1 MMTPAGGKSRRPSL
15 APGIPTTPTISFG
28 DLLEEVG
35 SMGPFQIFS
44 VLLLSLP
51 VLLLASHNLVQNFS
65 AASPEHK
72 CRLSPFNNASDG
84 HPMPLDHSQLPD
96 RCRRFVHQMA
106 RDSNSSLDK
115 DRGAE
120 TEPCHDGWLYDNSTF
135 SSTLVTE
142 WDLVCN
148 LQPLKNLAQS
158 LFMAGVLVGAFI
170 FGDLS
175 DRFGRRLILIW
186 SLLLVAVMGSGA
198 ALSAGFAT
206 YCVFRFLSGVGIS
219 GFLLNYICLSLEWV
233 PTRYRA
239 TVIATQSYCSTAGQ
253 VLLAGLAY
261 GIRNWRWLQLA
272 ISAPFFCF
280 FAYSWWL
287 PESARWLLANN
298 KHEAALR
305 NLKHV
310 ARINGKAATG
320 ETVFLEMLETQVG
333 SNTPGKGA
341 HSCLDLFRTPALRR
355 ISCCLMFISFS
366 MNMTYFGLS
375 MDLSVFGLNVFLM
388 QLFFGAVDLLAKMG
402 CALMLSFFGRR
413 TIQAASLVLA
423 GAFLLLTLPVP
434 PEMVLV
440 RMAFVVLGKGC
451 LAASSMCLYLY
462 GGELFPTVI
471 RQTGTSFITA
481 MARLGGIVAPLV
493 LMSGGYQPFLPLV
506 IFGIVPIISGI
517 SAGFLPEM
525 LKVPL
530 MDTIEQIEERA
541 SWKSKAISEEK
552 PQKIMGHVIQ
562 STRF

>member
-1 MMTPAGGKSRRPSL
+1 MSPAGGKSRPSL
-15 APGIPTTPTISFG
+15 VPETPGPPTISFG

-35 SMGPFQIFS
+35 SMGLFQFFS

-72 CRLSPFNNASDG
+72 CRLSPSTNASGG
-84 HPMPLDHSQLPD
+84 HPMPLDQSQFPD
-96 RCRRFVHQMA
+96 KCRRFVHRMVL
-106 RDSNSSLDK
+106 DSNGSLDK
-115 DRGAE
+115 GRGAV
-120 TEPCHDGWLYDNSTF
+120 TEPCQDGWLYDNSTF
-135 SSTLVTE
+135 ASTIVTE

-186 SLLLVAVMGSGA
+186 SLLLIAVMGSGA
-198 ALSAGFAT
+198 ALSASFAA

-219 GFLLNYICLSLEWV
+219 GFLLNYVCLSLEWV
-233 PTRYRA
+233 PTRHRA
-239 TVIATQSYCSTAGQ
+239 IVIATQSYCSTAGQ

-261 GIRNWRWLQLA
+261 GIRDWRWLQLA

-298 KHEAALR
+298 QHEAALC
-305 NLKHV
+305 NLKRV
-310 ARINGKAATG
+310 AKINGKAATG
-320 ETVFLEMLETQVG
+320 DTVFLEMLETQVG
-333 SNTPGKGA
+333 SNTSGRGA

-366 MNMTYFGLS
+366 MNMAYFGLS
-375 MDLSVFGLNVFLM
+375 MDLSMFGLNIFLM
-388 QLFFGAVDLLAKMG
+388 QLFFGSIDLLAKMG
-402 CALMLSFFGRR
+402 CALLLTYFGRR
-413 TIQAASLVLA
+413 TIQATSLVLA
-423 GAFLLLTLPVP
+423 GAFLLVTLPVP
-434 PEMVLV
+434 PEMLLV
-440 RMAFVVLGKGC
+440 RMALVVLGKGC

-471 RQTGTSFITA
+471 RQTGTSFVTA
-481 MARLGGIVAPLV
+481 MSRLGGIVAPMV
-493 LMSGGYQPFLPLV
+493 LLAGGYQPSLPLL
-506 IFGIVPIISGI
+506 IFGITPMISGI

-525 LKVPL
+525 LQVPL
-530 MDTIEQIEERA
+530 MDTIEQVEERA
-541 SWKSKAISEEK
+541 SWKSKAILEEK
-552 PQKIMGHVIQ
+552 PGKIMAHVIR
-562 STRF
+562 STHF

>member
-1 MMTPAGGKSRRPSL
+1 MSPAGRKSRLSL
-15 APGIPTTPTISFG
+15 IPEIPVAPTVSFG

-35 SMGPFQIFS
+35 SMGIFQLLS

-65 AASPEHK
+65 AASPEYR
-72 CRLSPFNNASDG
+72 CRLSPSANASSG
-84 HPMPLDHSQLPD
+84 HPLSLNESQLPD
-96 RCRRFVHQMA
+96 RCQRFVRRMA
-106 RDSNSSLDK
+106 LDPN
-115 DRGAE
+115 GSHNNGQEAE
-120 TEPCHDGWLYDNSTF
+120 TEPCPDGWLYDNSTF
-135 SSTLVTE
+135 ASTIVTE

-158 LFMAGVLVGAFI
+158 LFMAGVLLGAFI

-198 ALSAGFAT
+198 ALSANFAA
-206 YCVFRFLSGVGIS
+206 YCVCRFLSGVGIS

-239 TVIATQSYCSTAGQ
+239 IVIATQSYCSTAGQ

-261 GIRNWRWLQLA
+261 GIRDWRWLQLA

-310 ARINGKAATG
+310 ARINGKAAAG
-320 ETVFLEMLETQVG
+320 KTVFLEMLETQVG
-333 SNTPGKGA
+333 SSTPGRDS
-341 HSCLDLFRTPALRR
+341 HSCLDLFRTPGLRR

-366 MNMTYFGLS
+366 MNMTFFGLS
-375 MDLSVFGLNVFLM
+375 MDLSAFGLNVFLM
-388 QLFFGAVDLLAKMG
+388 QLFFGAIDLLAKMG
-402 CALMLSFFGRR
+402 CALMLTFFGRR
-413 TIQAASLVLA
+413 TIQATSLVLA
-423 GAFLLLTLPVP
+423 GTFLLVTLPVP
-434 PEMVLV
+434 PEMQLV
-440 RMAFVVLGKGC
+440 RMTLVVLGKGC

-481 MARLGGIVAPLV
+481 MARLGGIVAPVV
-493 LMSGGYQPFLPLV
+493 LTAGGYQPFLPLV
-506 IFGIVPIISGI
+506 IFGVTPIISGI

-525 LKVPL
+525 FQVPL
-530 MDTIEQIEERA
+530 MDTIEQVEQR
-541 SWKSKAISEEK
+541 
-552 PQKIMGHVIQ
+552 
-562 STRF
+562 